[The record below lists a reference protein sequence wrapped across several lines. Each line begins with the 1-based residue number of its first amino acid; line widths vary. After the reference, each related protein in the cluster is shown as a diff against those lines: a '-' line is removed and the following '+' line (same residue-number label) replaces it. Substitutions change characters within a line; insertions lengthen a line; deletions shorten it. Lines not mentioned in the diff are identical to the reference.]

1 MGHVFLSLQY
11 SNWIDSSLDSVPM
24 NHPLKNY
31 WFASRGNL
39 FIVAPLI
46 KKQYEIEV
54 LFPDIDPV

>member
-1 MGHVFLSLQY
+1 
-11 SNWIDSSLDSVPM
+11 M

-54 LFPDIDPV
+54 LFPDIDPI